1 MTSLTDRNFVVT
13 GGAGAIGR
21 ACAARLLDQGAR
33 VLLVDIDDARLAD
46 AAASLAVG
54 DRIAV
59 HRSTIASPQDAAEVL
74 DALGGPVHGILA
86 MDLSFLCSPDS
97 AYMSVQRSRRPS
109 SGWRAAFGAEHI
121 APHRAGLGGGGDDSE
136 GALAAGGGA
145 GVRGICV
152 SEENGGAGLSRL
164 DATLVFEA
172 LSMSCAS
179 VAAFLS
185 IHNMCATMIERL
197 RLGGRCA
204 TATCPQALTMETV
217 FSYCLTEPGSGS
229 DAAALRTRAERTNAG
244 YALTGTKAFI
254 SGGGYSDAYIVM
266 CRTGDDTPR
275 GISAVVVE
283 DGTPGLSFGGLEDKM
298 GWRSQPTRQVQ
309 FDACE
314 VPAGNLLG
322 EEGQGFRYAMAG
334 LDGGRLNIA
343 ACSLG
348 AAQAALDAT
357 LAYMAERQAFG
368 QALDRFQ
375 ALQFRL
381 ADMEIALQS
390 ARTFLR
396 QAAWKLD
403 RGAPDAP
410 RFCAMAKCLV
420 TETGSRVAD
429 QCLQLHGGYG
439 YLADYG
445 IEKIVRDLRVHQIL
459 EGTNEIMRVIV
470 ARQMVGRA

>member
-1 MTSLTDRNFVVT
+1 MDFALSDEQE
-13 GGAGAIGR
+13 AIFEM
-21 ACAARLLDQGAR
+21 ARG
-33 VLLVDIDDARLAD
+33 
-46 AAASLAVG
+46 
-54 DRIAV
+54 
-59 HRSTIASPQDAAEVL
+59 
-74 DALGGPVHGILA
+74 
-86 MDLSFLCSPDS
+86 
-97 AYMSVQRSRRPS
+97 
-109 SGWRAAFGAEHI
+109 FGAEHI
-121 APHRAGLGGGGDDSE
+121 APFARTWEAEGTIPKALWPKVAELGLAG
-136 GALAAGGGA
+136 
-145 GVRGICV
+145 IYV
-152 SEENGGAGLSRL
+152 SEENGGSGLSRL

-185 IHNMCATMIERL
+185 IHNMCARMIDSYGSEAL
-197 RLGGRCA
+197 RDRYL
-204 TATCPQALTMETV
+204 PKALTMETV

-229 DAAALRTRAERTNAG
+229 DAAALRTKAERTNAG

-266 CRTGDDTPR
+266 CRTGDDSPK
-275 GISAVVVE
+275 GISAVIVE

-309 FDACE
+309 LDACE
-314 VPAGNLLG
+314 VPADNLLG

-357 LAYMAERQAFG
+357 LAYMAERRAFG
-368 QALDRFQ
+368 KSIDQFQ

-381 ADMEIALQS
+381 ADMEIELQS

-403 RGAPDAP
+403 RGAPDATQ
-410 RFCAMAKCLV
+410 FCAMAKKLV

-470 ARQMVGRA
+470 ARRMIGRA